1 MDPISS
7 STAGV
12 VSSTLTPADR
22 AEKLQKLAEEL
33 KKIDPTT
40 TAGSRRMLEINREL
54 MIFAGGPAA
63 ASASDI
69 PEPPGGPPDTAIGQE
84 VLDKAFSKMEDLEK
98 EMSKIDPTTP
108 EGSKRMM
115 EINRQLNRID
125 EMIRMVSEMR
135 RSRHEANMA
144 AIGNIA

>member
-12 VSSTLTPADR
+12 VSPAPTPADTAKR
-22 AEKLQKLAEEL
+22 IQALAEEL

-40 TAGSRRMLEINREL
+40 LEGSKRMLEVNRQL
-54 MIFAGGPAA
+54 MMFAGGPAA

-69 PEPPGGPPDTAIGQE
+69 PEPPAGPPDTAIGQE
-84 VLDKAFSKMEDLEK
+84 VLDKAFSKMKELEDK
-98 EMSKIDPTTP
+98 MKTIDPTTP
-108 EGSKRMM
+108 QGSMQLM

-125 EMIRMVSEMR
+125 EMISMVNEMR

-144 AIGNIA
+144 VINNIA

>member
-7 STAGV
+7 NTARAFSTM
-12 VSSTLTPADR
+12 TPADK
-22 AEKLQKLAEEL
+22 ASKIQALAEEL
-33 KKIDPTT
+33 KKVDPTT
-40 TAGSRRMLEINREL
+40 PEGSKRMLEINRQL
-54 MIFAGGPAA
+54 MIFAGTPAA
-63 ASASDI
+63 ASAADI
-69 PEPPGGPPDTAIGQE
+69 PEPPAGPPDTAFGQE
-84 VLDKAFSKMEDLEK
+84 VLDKAFSKMEDLEA

>member
-7 STAGV
+7 STARAL
-12 VSSTLTPADR
+12 STMSAADR
-22 AEKLQKLAEEL
+22 ADQLKALAEEM
-33 KKIDPTT
+33 K
-40 TAGSRRMLEINREL
+40 
-54 MIFAGGPAA
+54 
-63 ASASDI
+63 
-69 PEPPGGPPDTAIGQE
+69 
-84 VLDKAFSKMEDLEK
+84 
-98 EMSKIDPTTP
+98 KIDPTTP

>member
-7 STAGV
+7 TTARV
-12 VSSTLTPADR
+12 VSTMTLSDR
-22 AEKLQKLAEEL
+22 AHKIEALAEEL
-33 KKIDPTT
+33 KK
-40 TAGSRRMLEINREL
+40 
-54 MIFAGGPAA
+54 
-63 ASASDI
+63 
-69 PEPPGGPPDTAIGQE
+69 
-84 VLDKAFSKMEDLEK
+84 V
-98 EMSKIDPTTP
+98 DPTTP